1 MIAIKAMIKNGYL
14 VSVNPVDLPEGSQLE
29 VTAADPCFSDDEQM
43 TEANWPRTPEGIA
56 ALLARMDSRQPLV
69 SNKSDHAEGEARAL
83 STDLPKG
90 TPVYGRGKGKVIQMI
105 DDEEHLKD
113 FAEYMP

>member
-1 MIAIKAMIKNGYL
+1 MLAIKATIKNGYL

-29 VTAADPCFSDDEQM
+29 LTATDAPISDREQM
-43 TEANWPRTPEGIA
+43 TEFNWPRTPEGIA
-56 ALLARMDSRQPLV
+56 TLLARMDSREPLMT
-69 SNKSDHAEGEARAL
+69 SNVERVVRDETL
-83 STDLPKG
+83 LPTDPPIG
-90 TPVYGRGKGKVIQMI
+90 TPIYGRGKGKVIQMI